1 MSLFHPD
8 QLSPDLFSA
17 PVAWT
22 SLPLQHVAGTDIA
35 PYGDK
40 TRFAVE
46 LPRIWRDGDEAEIRR
61 LLSLARD
68 RGFAGVQ
75 VHNIGQI
82 QLALESGLIPRGD
95 LGLNVFNT
103 RALQCLKEWGLQS
116 ACLSFELRLEQI
128 RDLRKVLPCEAVV
141 YGRLP
146 VMITENCLI
155 SNQYG
160 CKHHDLRGPCAAPH
174 ALTDRRGERF
184 PVLGVWGCRS
194 EIENAKTLFLGD
206 KPAYRQVGL
215 AFARLRFTTE
225 DAAECAAV
233 LRRYAGEGDFA
244 PPDLTRG
251 LYYRGVD

>member
-1 MSLFHPD
+1 M
-8 QLSPDLFSA
+8 
-17 PVAWT
+17 
-22 SLPLQHVAGTDIA
+22 
-35 PYGDK
+35 
-40 TRFAVE
+40 
-46 LPRIWRDGDEAEIRR
+46 
-61 LLSLARD
+61 
-68 RGFAGVQ
+68 
-75 VHNIGQI
+75 
-82 QLALESGLIPRGD
+82 ALESGLTPRGD